1 MSDWGSK
8 KSSNKKPDE
17 DEDEYENEESKLDN
31 NSLENEVD
39 LNI

>member
-8 KSSNKKPDE
+8 KSSIKKPDE
-17 DEDEYENEESKLDN
+17 DEDENENEESKLDN